1 MTLVIIGFC
10 LVVAVVVPPRGG
22 LTRSATGAD
31 PAAAVSHHADPVLAF
46 GRWLTRSRRHRLL
59 IGALPEFVDLVA
71 RGLRGGANLHVALTE
86 AAEGEGPASRSIR
99 EVLIRV
105 AGGERL
111 GEGFDRWAGG
121 LDHPDANVVRAVL
134 RLGESTGGALAVPL
148 ERAAATLRE
157 RAALSDEI
165 RALTAQARVSSMVV
179 ALAPLG
185 FLGVVTLVDRG
196 SATVLFT
203 SPLGLAC
210 LVAGLV
216 LDAVGIV
223 WMSRIA
229 AAVEQ

>member
-1 MTLVIIGFC
+1 MTLVIVGCC
-10 LVVAVVVPPRGG
+10 LVVAAVVPPRGR
-22 LTRSATGAD
+22 RSRST
-31 PAAAVSHHADPVLAF
+31 AAVDTAMVISRRVDPLRGF

-71 RGLRGGANLHVALTE
+71 RGLRGGANLHVALAE

-99 EVLIRV
+99 EVLARV

-111 GEGFDRWAGG
+111 GEGVDRWAAG
-121 LDHPDANVVRAVL
+121 LDHPDALMVRAVL
-134 RLGESTGGALAVPL
+134 RLGESTGGALALPL

-165 RALTAQARVSSMVV
+165 RALTAQARASSMVV

-185 FLGVVTLVDRG
+185 FLGMVTLVDPG

-203 SPLGLAC
+203 TPLGMVC
-210 LVAGLV
+210 LVVGLG
-216 LDAVGIV
+216 LDAVGIA